1 MGTFTEQAADYCGN
15 FKQFLSVI
23 EKYGN
28 DPAVTWY
35 TKKGEKQTR
44 SYCELVSDIRILENC
59 FIRKGLSGK
68 HIAIVGENSYEWL
81 QVYFA
86 AAACGRCGRRN
97 RSQPCPWRW
106 NAAGKSFTP
115 LRTPTGVWRIFPR
128 THRLPSCRSRRFSLP
143 LF

>member
-44 SYCELVSDIRILENC
+44 SYFLMR
-59 FIRKGLSGK
+59 
-68 HIAIVGENSYEWL
+68 
-81 QVYFA
+81 
-86 AAACGRCGRRN
+86 
-97 RSQPCPWRW
+97 
-106 NAAGKSFTP
+106 
-115 LRTPTGVWRIFPR
+115 LRTPTSHKEVRAHLLLIP
-128 THRLPSCRSRRFSLP
+128 TTAMMKNTAVTANT
-143 LF
+143 